1 MAAEDQP
8 PGRGRFGLRG
18 DTLGRF
24 KVRGYRRPK
33 LVWWHELLIVLGG
46 YFAYTFIR
54 NGVPAHESLAFL
66 RAVDVVKAEQTLR
79 IFHELAFNK
88 TVAAH
93 EHIAQ
98 VFNYYYATAHF
109 VVTIAVG
116 VWLFLRRQAYARAL
130 RTVWYLANVLALVGY
145 AFFPL
150 APPRLMFSEGFVD
163 TVVEFNTWGSWGSNS
178 VASASNQFAAMPS
191 MHMGWSLWCAI
202 VVYKLAHRPWVRA
215 AAIAYPVVTLAVIV
229 GTANH
234 YFLDAVGGMLTLA
247 AAFGL
252 ARLLSGRW
260 AFTPDP
266 RVVSETEKGSRGLS
280 TV

>member
-1 MAAEDQP
+1 M
-8 PGRGRFGLRG
+8 
-18 DTLGRF
+18 
-24 KVRGYRRPK
+24 
-33 LVWWHELLIVLGG
+33 WWHELLIILGG
-46 YFAYTFIR
+46 YLAYTLIR
-54 NGVPAHESLAFL
+54 NGVPAHEGIAFL
-66 RAVDVVKAEQTLR
+66 RAFDVVKAEQTLR

-93 EHIAQ
+93 QHIAQ

-116 VWLFLRRQAYARAL
+116 IWLFMRKQAYARAL
-130 RTVWYLANVLALVGY
+130 RTVWYLTNVLALIGY

-150 APPRLMFSEGFVD
+150 APPRLLSGEGFID
-163 TVVEFNTWGSWGSNS
+163 TVVVFHTWGSWGSDS

-191 MHMGWSLWCAI
+191 MHIGWSLWCAI
-202 VVYKLAHRPWVRA
+202 VVYKLAKRWWVRA
-215 AAIAYPVVTLAVIV
+215 LGVLYPLVTLAVIV

-234 YFLDAVGGMLTLA
+234 YFLDAVGGVIVLA

-252 ARLLSGRW
+252 GRVLNGRW

-266 RVVSETEKGSRGLS
+266 RVMQPQEADRPSSLTAA
-280 TV
+280 